1 MWVEALSCTGC
12 GERYPPDE
20 VRYRCDCG
28 ESLDVE
34 YDYGEL
40 SSLTW
45 GTLRSR
51 GFSHLR
57 YREFLPELG
66 ARGAVSLGEGGTP
79 LVESRT
85 LGYDLGIPGLFFKLE
100 SHNPSGSFKDRG
112 TAVELGVA
120 RGFGASE
127 VVAASTGN
135 MGASIA
141 AYCARAGVEA
151 RIYVPED
158 LGEGPKAK
166 QMRGHG
172 AELVEV
178 EGGYNEA
185 ERRAWRDWEE
195 EGTYL
200 MGDYPYRGEG
210 EKTVGCEVA
219 DQVEADAV
227 VLPVGNGTLLHGAW
241 KGFREMELAGL
252 TGEVPRMV
260 GVQSEGANSVVSA
273 LRKGREVVPVE
284 RAETVAGAIA
294 VADPLDGEQAAEAI
308 RSSGGSGVEVSD
320 ERILEAKRLLAER
333 EGIYAEEAGAA
344 ALAGIMEAR
353 EGFDGDEN
361 VVCVVTGH
369 GLKS

>member
-1 MWVEALSCTGC
+1 MCTGC
-12 GERYPPDE
+12 GERYPPEE
-20 VRYRCDCG
+20 VRYRCACG

-34 YDYGEL
+34 YDYDEL
-40 SSLTW
+40 RGLTW
-45 GTLRSR
+45 ERLRSR

-57 YREFLPELG
+57 YREFLPETVG
-66 ARGAVSLGEGGTP
+66 RGAVSLGEGGTP
-79 LVESRT
+79 LVESRS
-85 LGYDLGIPGLFFKLE
+85 LGYDLGIPDLFFKLE
-100 SHNPSGSFKDRG
+100 SHNPTGSFKDRG
-112 TAVELGVA
+112 TGVELEVA

-151 RIYVPED
+151 TIYVPEG
-158 LGEGPKAK
+158 LGESPKTR
-166 QMRGHG
+166 QMRSHG

-178 EGGYNEA
+178 EGGFNEA
-185 ERRAWRDWEE
+185 ERRAWGEWEE
-195 EGTYL
+195 RGTYL
-200 MGDYPYRGEG
+200 LGDYPYRGEG

-219 DQVEADAV
+219 DQVDADAV

-252 TGEVPRMV
+252 VDGVPRMV
-260 GVQSEGANSVVSA
+260 GVQAEGANSVVEA
-273 LRKGREVVPVE
+273 LRKGFREVEPVE

-294 VADPLDGEQAAEAI
+294 VADPLDGEQAVEAV
-308 RSSGGSGVEVSD
+308 RSSGGFGVAVSD

-344 ALAGIMEAR
+344 AFAGVMEAR
-353 EGFDGDEN
+353 EEFDGDET